1 MLARSLV
8 ETCRAPLGSSGPPAP
23 PPLALRPL
31 SLLRLLESRGNI
43 AAPAS
48 ITLRNTPALCHDLLR
63 PLKSLLLLNWVS
75 NACGKRGLCAA
86 YMMETSSLTPSAA
99 WATSR
104 YTKALPDPPPPPVS
118 NTRPVVVLPVRKD
131 SLAAS
136 RPPPPPKDTAAKT
149 SSTMAAAK
157 LSESPL
163 PPLPGLT
170 RMNSPPVVIRRKP
183 VGGGT
188 GGNKAQSPPHPQPVH
203 GGNVSPVE
211 SLSSIFSAY
220 GTEDSSATRYSED
233 TTATGYS
240 FTEPSPP
247 NPKVLPKD
255 TLGGASTKLDLV
267 SPLYLPTPVSSE
279 MKSSAPLPQHGAG
292 LEAHTDSRP
301 PTPPTKEI
309 QRPMTPRSHKALPSA
324 PSEQANRSS
333 SSMADQSPSQPQLW
347 RRRSLKSDKPLT
359 VPQLKLTSSHG
370 STAASAKEA
379 GALQDT
385 SSLPRPRPPFAGS
398 ALDSPILKGFQS
410 FPGRNIRPSPS
421 NKTLPRNPR
430 PEIMTNTKPQ
440 EDQDG
445 FSQYAQE
452 VQDGYK
458 ASSSEAAPAISPHM
472 QRPPTPEYDY
482 DESPIDANIPSM
494 RSPTSPASP
503 VTPPTEG
510 RPLSIIPEDMIR
522 SAAAPAP
529 AAPPPS
535 GPLPSL
541 PPRSSSRGPPAPGNA
556 SGRLGLPRSPAPPGR
571 SSPGAASPA
580 THSPAATSPAV
591 TPPAVSSSTGT
602 SSEVPASVAKM
613 AASLAPSHVKST
625 SSTSIPSIAI
635 SDDGDA
641 STIKA
646 SSSPQPMRQ
655 DHETKQQLA
664 PSSGGGEEATGPLVP
679 ASPGEANYF
688 PTTEYSKLF
697 FPGDIIPAPPIKAS
711 QLDCF
716 TGHARFVASKNEQ
729 HPVACMACRVEDA
742 GARFCCSHC
751 TVRICGG
758 CREALNANGRDLAK
772 IIATA

>member
-1 MLARSLV
+1 M
-8 ETCRAPLGSSGPPAP
+8 
-23 PPLALRPL
+23 
-31 SLLRLLESRGNI
+31 GNG
-43 AAPAS
+43 
-48 ITLRNTPALCHDLLR
+48 TL
-63 PLKSLLLLNWVS
+63 
-75 NACGKRGLCAA
+75 
-86 YMMETSSLTPSAA
+86 
-99 WATSR
+99 
-104 YTKALPDPPPPPVS
+104 
-118 NTRPVVVLPVRKD
+118 
-131 SLAAS
+131 
-136 RPPPPPKDTAAKT
+136 
-149 SSTMAAAK
+149 
-157 LSESPL
+157 
-163 PPLPGLT
+163 
-170 RMNSPPVVIRRKP
+170 
-183 VGGGT
+183 
-188 GGNKAQSPPHPQPVH
+188 GNKAQSPPHPQPAQ

-240 FTEPSPP
+240 FMEPSPP

-279 MKSSAPLPQHGAG
+279 MKSGAPHSQHGAG
-292 LEAHTDSRP
+292 LEAHTDGRP

-309 QRPMTPRSHKALPSA
+309 QRPMTPKSSKALPSV
-324 PSEQANRSS
+324 PSEQANKSS

-370 STAASAKEA
+370 STAASAQEA
-379 GALQDT
+379 GALQQDT

-430 PEIMTNTKPQ
+430 PEIMEDTKPR
-440 EDQDG
+440 EDLDG

-452 VQDGYK
+452 VEDGYK
-458 ASSSEAAPAISPHM
+458 ASTTEAGPALSPHIE
-472 QRPPTPEYDY
+472 RPPTPEYAH
-482 DESPIDANIPSM
+482 DESPVDASFPSM

-510 RPLSIIPEDMIR
+510 RPLSIIPEDIIR
-522 SAAAPAP
+522 SNAAAAP

-541 PPRSSSRGPPAPGNA
+541 PPRSSSRGPPPPGSA

-571 SSPGAASPA
+571 TSPGAASPA
-580 THSPAATSPAV
+580 THSPAAASPAATSPASTSPAV
-591 TPPAVSSSTGT
+591 TSTKAPAT
-602 SSEVPASVAKM
+602 SSEAPAAVAKM
-613 AASLAPSHVKST
+613 AASLSPSHVKST

-646 SSSPQPMRQ
+646 AHSPQPSQ
-655 DHETKQQLA
+655 PDHESTKQQQLA
-664 PSSGGGEEATGPLVP
+664 PSNGAGEESAGAIVP

-688 PTTEYSKLF
+688 PAAEYSRLF
-697 FPGDIIPAPPIKAS
+697 FPGDIIPAPPVKAS
-711 QLDCF
+711 QLDCL
-716 TGHARFVASKNEQ
+716 TGHSRFVASKNEH
-729 HPVACMACRVEDA
+729 HPVACMACKVEDA

-751 TVRICGG
+751 AVRICGG
-758 CREALNANGRDLAK
+758 CREALVANGRDLAK
-772 IIATA
+772 IIA

>member
-1 MLARSLV
+1 M
-8 ETCRAPLGSSGPPAP
+8 
-23 PPLALRPL
+23 
-31 SLLRLLESRGNI
+31 
-43 AAPAS
+43 
-48 ITLRNTPALCHDLLR
+48 
-63 PLKSLLLLNWVS
+63 
-75 NACGKRGLCAA
+75 
-86 YMMETSSLTPSAA
+86 
-99 WATSR
+99 
-104 YTKALPDPPPPPVS
+104 
-118 NTRPVVVLPVRKD
+118 LPVRKD
-131 SLAAS
+131 SLASS

-149 SSTMAAAK
+149 SSAMAAAK

-183 VGGGT
+183 VGNGT
-188 GGNKAQSPPHPQPVH
+188 GGNNAQSPPHPQPAQ

-255 TLGGASTKLDLV
+255 TLGGGNTKLDLV
-267 SPLYLPTPVSSE
+267 SPLYLPNPVSSE
-279 MKSSAPLPQHGAG
+279 MKSSAPHTQHGAG
-292 LEAHTDSRP
+292 LDAHTDSRP

-309 QRPMTPRSHKALPSA
+309 QRPMTPKSSKALPSA
-324 PSEQANRSS
+324 PSEQANNSS

-370 STAASAKEA
+370 STAASAQEA
-379 GALQDT
+379 GVLQQDS
-385 SSLPRPRPPFAGS
+385 SSLPRPRPPFAGSAS

-430 PEIMTNTKPQ
+430 PEIMDNIRPR
-440 EDQDG
+440 EDHDG

-452 VQDGYK
+452 VEEGYK
-458 ASSSEAAPAISPHM
+458 ASSSEPGPAVSPHIQ
-472 QRPPTPEYDY
+472 QRPPTPEYDH
-482 DESPIDANIPSM
+482 DESPVDANIPSM

-522 SAAAPAP
+522 SAVAPAP

-541 PPRSSSRGPPAPGNA
+541 PPRSSSRGPPHPGSA

-580 THSPAATSPAV
+580 SHSPAAVSPAV
-591 TPPAVSSSTGT
+591 PSPAAASSTVT
-602 SSEVPASVAKM
+602 SSGAPASVARM
-613 AASLAPSHVKST
+613 AASLSPSHVKST

-646 SSSPQPMRQ
+646 SSSPQPAPQ
-655 DHETKQQLA
+655 HHETKQLA
-664 PSSGGGEEATGPLVP
+664 PAGAEETGPIVP

-688 PTTEYSKLF
+688 PAAEYSKLF
-697 FPGDIIPAPPIKAS
+697 FPGDVIPAPPIKAS

-729 HPVACMACRVEDA
+729 HPVACMACKVEDA

-758 CREALNANGRDLAK
+758 CREALATNGRDLAK
-772 IIATA
+772 IIV

>member
-1 MLARSLV
+1 M
-8 ETCRAPLGSSGPPAP
+8 
-23 PPLALRPL
+23 
-31 SLLRLLESRGNI
+31 
-43 AAPAS
+43 
-48 ITLRNTPALCHDLLR
+48 
-63 PLKSLLLLNWVS
+63 
-75 NACGKRGLCAA
+75 
-86 YMMETSSLTPSAA
+86 PSKA

-104 YTKALPDPPPPPVS
+104 YTKALPDPPPPSTS
-118 NTRPVVVLPVRKD
+118 NTRPIVVLPVRKD
-131 SLAAS
+131 SLAPS

-149 SSTMAAAK
+149 SSAMAAAK

-170 RMNSPPVVIRRKP
+170 RMNSPPVIRRKP
-183 VGGGT
+183 VGNGT
-188 GGNKAQSPPHPQPVH
+188 VGNNAQSPPNPQPTQ

-233 TTATGYS
+233 TAATGYS

-255 TLGGASTKLDLV
+255 TLGGGSTKLDLV

-279 MKSSAPLPQHGAG
+279 MKSSAPHPQHGVG
-292 LEAHTDSRP
+292 LDAHTDSRP

-309 QRPMTPRSHKALPSA
+309 QRPITPKSSKALPSVPA
-324 PSEQANRSS
+324 EQADTSS
-333 SSMADQSPSQPQLW
+333 SSMADQSPSKPQLW

-370 STAASAKEA
+370 STAASAQEA
-379 GALQDT
+379 GALQDI
-385 SSLPRPRPPFAGS
+385 SSLPKPRPPFAGS
-398 ALDSPILKGFQS
+398 SLDSPILKGFQS

-430 PEIMTNTKPQ
+430 PEVMDYTKPRQ
-440 EDQDG
+440 DHDG

-452 VQDGYK
+452 VEDGYK
-458 ASSSEAAPAISPHM
+458 ASSSEAGPAISPHI
-472 QRPPTPEYDY
+472 QRPPTPEYDH
-482 DESPIDANIPSM
+482 DESPVDANIPSM

-541 PPRSSSRGPPAPGNA
+541 PPRSSSRGPPLPGNA

-571 SSPGAASPA
+571 SSPGATSPA
-580 THSPAATSPAV
+580 THSPAAASPAA
-591 TPPAVSSSTGT
+591 PSPAAASSTVPT
-602 SSEVPASVAKM
+602 PEAPASVANM

-625 SSTSIPSIAI
+625 SSTSVPSIAI
-635 SDDGDA
+635 SDDGDV
-641 STIKA
+641 STIKP
-646 SSSPQPMRQ
+646 SSSPQPN
-655 DHETKQQLA
+655 DT
-664 PSSGGGEEATGPLVP
+664 EEAAGPVVP

-688 PTTEYSKLF
+688 PTTEYSRLF

-729 HPVACMACRVEDA
+729 HPVACMACKVEDA

-758 CREALNANGRDLAK
+758 CREALAANGRDLAK
-772 IIATA
+772 IIA

>member
-1 MLARSLV
+1 
-8 ETCRAPLGSSGPPAP
+8 
-23 PPLALRPL
+23 
-31 SLLRLLESRGNI
+31 
-43 AAPAS
+43 
-48 ITLRNTPALCHDLLR
+48 
-63 PLKSLLLLNWVS
+63 
-75 NACGKRGLCAA
+75 
-86 YMMETSSLTPSAA
+86 METSSFAPSKP

-104 YTKALPDPPPPPVS
+104 YTKALPDPPPPS
-118 NTRPVVVLPVRKD
+118 ANNTKATVVLPIRKE
-131 SLAAS
+131 SLASS
-136 RPPPPPKDTAAKT
+136 RPPLPPKDTAANT
-149 SSTMAAAK
+149 SSTMATK
-157 LSESPL
+157 LLESPL

-170 RMNSPPVVIRRKP
+170 RMNSPPAVIRRKP
-183 VGGGT
+183 VGNGT
-188 GGNKAQSPPHPQPVH
+188 GGKNVQSPPHPQPAQ

-220 GTEDSSATRYSED
+220 GTEDSSATRHSED

-255 TLGGASTKLDLV
+255 TLGGGSTKLDLV

-279 MKSSAPLPQHGAG
+279 MKTNAPHPQHGAG
-292 LEAHTDSRP
+292 LEEHTDSRP

-309 QRPMTPRSHKALPSA
+309 QRPMTPKSSKALPSA
-324 PSEQANRSS
+324 PSEQKPTTS

-370 STAASAKEA
+370 STAASTQEA
-379 GALQDT
+379 GILQQDI

-421 NKTLPRNPR
+421 NKSLPRNPR
-430 PEIMTNTKPQ
+430 PEIMVNTKPK
-440 EDQDG
+440 EDLDG

-452 VQDGYK
+452 VEEGYK
-458 ASSSEAAPAISPHM
+458 ASEAGPALSPHI
-472 QRPPTPEYDY
+472 QRPPTPEYDH
-482 DESPIDANIPSM
+482 DESPVDAHVPTM

-510 RPLSIIPEDMIR
+510 RPLSIIPEDIIR
-522 SAAAPAP
+522 SNAAPAP

-541 PPRSSSRGPPAPGNA
+541 PPRSSSRGPPPPGSA

-580 THSPAATSPAV
+580 SISPAAASPAATSPAA
-591 TPPAVSSSTGT
+591 PA
-602 SSEVPASVAKM
+602 PVAQM
-613 AASLAPSHVKST
+613 AASLSPSHVKST
-625 SSTSIPSIAI
+625 SSASVPSIAI

-646 SSSPQPMRQ
+646 VNSPKPAQTQP
-655 DHETKQQLA
+655 ETKQLA
-664 PSSGGGEEATGPLVP
+664 PPNAEEAGPVVP

-688 PTTEYSKLF
+688 PAAEYSRLF
-697 FPGDIIPAPPIKAS
+697 FPGDVIPAPPVKAS

-716 TGHARFVASKNEQ
+716 TSHSRFVSSKNEQ
-729 HPVACMACRVEDA
+729 HPIACMTCKVEDNS
-742 GARFCCSHC
+742 ARFCCSHC

-758 CREALNANGRDLAK
+758 CRDALVANGRDLSK
-772 IIATA
+772 ILA